1 MPASAPPAP
10 DVEPVL
16 RAERLTKRYGRITAV
31 KDVSFAVRPGE
42 VFGFL
47 GPNGAG
53 KSTTVGMLLGL
64 VRPTS
69 GRIHGFGADLATD
82 PWGVLRHVGAIIEGP
97 AFYPYLSG
105 RDNLRILARAIGGV
119 PDRRIDELLELVGL
133 ADRDRDR
140 YGTYSLG
147 MKQRLGIAFTLL
159 RDPRLVILD
168 EPTNGLDPS
177 GQREVRELIPRL
189 AAEGRAVFLCSHL
202 LHEVQQVC
210 HRVAILQ
217 RGELVAEGD
226 VAALLG
232 RGRALRLRAED
243 PEALERALRSIPWV
257 EGLSRTGDAVDVALP
272 GSEAARLNRALAEQ
286 GVYLAELRPVE
297 ASLEEVFLELTREEA
312 GA

>member
-1 MPASAPPAP
+1 MSASVAPSPAA
-10 DVEPVL
+10 EPVL
-16 RAERLTKRYGRITAV
+16 RAERLTKRFGRITAV
-31 KDVSFAVRPGE
+31 RDLSFSLQPGQ
-42 VFGFL
+42 VFGLL

-69 GRIHGFGADLATD
+69 GRISGFGTDLATD

-105 RDNLRILARAIGGV
+105 RDNLRVLARAIGGV
-119 PDRRIDELLELVGL
+119 PEGRVDALLEQVGL
-133 ADRDRDR
+133 ADRADDR

-168 EPTNGLDPS
+168 EPTNGLDPA
-177 GQREVRELIPRL
+177 GQHEVRQLIPRL
-189 AAEGRAVFLCSHL
+189 AAEGRAVLLCSHL

-217 RGELVAEGD
+217 RGRLVAEGD
-226 VAALLG
+226 VAALLR
-232 RGRALRLRAED
+232 RGGLLRLRAED
-243 PEALERALRSIPWV
+243 PEALERAVRSIPWV
-257 EGLSRTGDAVDVALP
+257 EGVSRAGDAVDVTVPAA
-272 GSEAARLNRALAEQ
+272 EAARLNRTLAEM
-286 GVYLAELRPVE
+286 GVYLSELRPVE
-297 ASLEEVFLELTREEA
+297 ASLEEVFLELTREA
-312 GA
+312 ADG